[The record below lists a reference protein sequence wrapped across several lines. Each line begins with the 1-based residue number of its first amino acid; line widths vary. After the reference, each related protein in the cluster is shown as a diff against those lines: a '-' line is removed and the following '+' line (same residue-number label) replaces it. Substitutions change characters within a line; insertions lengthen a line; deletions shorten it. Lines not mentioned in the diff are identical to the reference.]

1 MVDRE
6 GNVTKVKV
14 VRSLTPDMDRKAV
27 EGVKTWKFNPS
38 RKNGVPVAVEMNIE
52 VAFHR
57 N

>member
-1 MVDRE
+1 
-6 GNVTKVKV
+6 
-14 VRSLTPDMDRKAV
+14 MDKKAV
-27 EGVKTWKFNPS
+27 ERVKTWKFNPS

>member
-1 MVDRE
+1 
-6 GNVTKVKV
+6 
-14 VRSLTPDMDRKAV
+14 MDKKAV
-27 EGVKTWKFNPS
+27 ERVKTWKFDPS